1 MAKRTLPPALRRNA
15 QRVKMAAKGKKG
27 KAKVGAAKQALKKG

>member
-15 QRVKMAAKGKKG
+15 QKVKMAAKGKKG
-27 KAKVGAAKQALKKG
+27 KTKATAAKQALKKG

>member
-15 QRVKMAAKGKKG
+15 EKVKVAAKGKKG
-27 KAKVGAAKQALKKG
+27 KATAAKQALKK

>member
-15 QRVKMAAKGKKG
+15 EKVKMAAKGKKG
-27 KAKVGAAKQALKKG
+27 KAKTAAAKQALKK

>member
-15 QRVKMAAKGKKG
+15 EKVKMAAKGKKG
-27 KAKVGAAKQALKKG
+27 KAKATAAKQALKK